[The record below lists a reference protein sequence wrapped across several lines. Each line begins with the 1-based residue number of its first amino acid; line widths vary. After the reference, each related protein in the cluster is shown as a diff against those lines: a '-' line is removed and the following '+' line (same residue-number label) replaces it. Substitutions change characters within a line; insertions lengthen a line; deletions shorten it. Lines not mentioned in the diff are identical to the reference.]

1 MEVLVGKYVKTHGI
15 KGEIKIRSNIKY
27 KEKVFKQGNTLKIN
41 NQEFVI
47 EGWRKHQEY
56 DMITFKGINDI
67 NQIIDLKGSN
77 VYINKDLLNLDTN
90 EYLDTD
96 LIGLDIYIGSKLVGK
111 VDDITYLNHNKKLL
125 VINNKYIPFELI
137 KDIDL
142 KNKKIIVREVLGLI

>member
-1 MEVLVGKYVKTHGI
+1 MEVLV
-15 KGEIKIRSNIKY
+15 
-27 KEKVFKQGNTLKIN
+27 KVKIN

-96 LIGLDIYIGSKLVGK
+96 LIGLDIYIGNKLVGK

-125 VINNKYIPFELI
+125 VIGSKYIPFELI

-142 KNKKIIVREVLGLI
+142 KNKKIIVEEVLGLI

>member
-77 VYINKDLLNLDTN
+77 VYIDKELLNLDTN

>member
-15 KGEIKIRSNIKY
+15 KGEIKIRSNINY
-27 KEKVFKQGNTLKIN
+27 KEKVFKQGNILKIN

-77 VYINKDLLNLDTN
+77 VYIDKELLNLDTN

-111 VDDITYLNHNKKLL
+111 VDEITYLNHNKKLL

>member
-47 EGWRKHQEY
+47 RGWRKHQEY

-77 VYINKDLLNLDTN
+77 VYIDKDLLNLDTN

-142 KNKKIIVREVLGLI
+142 KNKKIIVEEVLGLI

>member
-56 DMITFKGINDI
+56 DMITLKGINDI

-96 LIGLDIYIGSKLVGK
+96 LIGLDIYIGNKLVGK

-142 KNKKIIVREVLGLI
+142 KNKKIIVEEVLGLI

>member
-47 EGWRKHQEY
+47 RGWRKHQEY

-77 VYINKDLLNLDTN
+77 VYIDKDLLNLDTN

-96 LIGLDIYIGSKLVGK
+96 LIGLDIYIGNKLVGK

-142 KNKKIIVREVLGLI
+142 KNKKIIVEEVLGLI

>member
-77 VYINKDLLNLDTN
+77 VYIDKELLNLDTN

-142 KNKKIIVREVLGLI
+142 KNKKIIVEEVLGLI

>member
-47 EGWRKHQEY
+47 RGWRKHQEY

-77 VYINKDLLNLDTN
+77 VYIDKELLNLDTN

-125 VINNKYIPFELI
+125 VIGNKYIPFELI

-142 KNKKIIVREVLGLI
+142 KNKKIIVEEVLGLI

>member
-142 KNKKIIVREVLGLI
+142 KNKKIIVEEVLGLI

>member
-77 VYINKDLLNLDTN
+77 VYIDKELLNLDTN

-142 KNKKIIVREVLGLI
+142 KNKKIIVLEVLGLI

>member
-27 KEKVFKQGNTLKIN
+27 KEKIFKQGNTLKIN

-96 LIGLDIYIGSKLVGK
+96 LIGLDIYIGNKLVGK

-125 VINNKYIPFELI
+125 VIGNKYIPFELI

-142 KNKKIIVREVLGLI
+142 KNKKIIVEEVLGLI

>member
-27 KEKVFKQGNTLKIN
+27 KEKVFKQGNILKIN

-77 VYINKDLLNLDTN
+77 VYINKDLLNVDTN

-96 LIGLDIYIGSKLVGK
+96 LIGLDIYIGNKLVGK

-142 KNKKIIVREVLGLI
+142 KNKKIIVEEVLGLI